1 MEVLILDKRKVKEI
15 LMSLRTKENEAQIN
29 NLLGKIDLLPVEN
42 LQSMIN
48 QIGDDEEYIR
58 KYFEDKLEGKV
69 VDVYLDLALEKLLK
83 EGKINQAIYSS
94 LTPKNLSAKEL
105 FTFNQDYQSTY
116 GNLLEYDTYIAC
128 FCKEKNYRY
137 MYDNYAGD
145 DGYCIGFSQTGIKEI
160 AEHSFGKGFTV
171 QYHPIMYGEEVVE
184 FFYKKIL
191 KLVSLIE
198 KIADLQS
205 TLKILRKRVQ
215 YSSKLY
221 GYSNEKE
228 ERLIIK
234 IAKGHTFQTKYP
246 FTLGYNEE
254 RKRRFLELTLPK
266 YCFWDIESQNPI
278 CEISDYL
285 KKNNYRT

>member
-1 MEVLILDKRKVKEI
+1 MDDTNIYSIRFNMHDIVDELMLDKNSHSYGTVYHYTRAENIPNI
-15 LMSLRTKENEAQIN
+15 LQPKDIH
-29 NLLGKIDLLPVEN
+29 
-42 LQSMIN
+42 
-48 QIGDDEEYIR
+48 IR
-58 KYFEDKLEGKV
+58 MTHYEDFEDKLEGKV

-83 EGKINQAIYSS
+83 EGKINQSIYLS
-94 LTPKNLSAKEL
+94 LTPKNPPVKEL
-105 FTFNQDYQSTY
+105 FTFNKDFKSTY
-116 GNLLEYDTYIAC
+116 GKLLEYDTYIAC
-128 FCKEKNYRY
+128 FCKEKNYQY

-145 DGYCIGFSQTGIKEI
+145 DGYCVGFSQSGINEI
-160 AEHSFGKGFTV
+160 AEHTFGKGFIV
-171 QYHPIMYGEEVVE
+171 EYHPIMYGEEVVE

-205 TLKILRKRVQ
+205 VLKILRKRVQ

-228 ERLIIK
+228 ERLILK
-234 IAKGHTFQTKYP
+234 IAKGHTFPTKYP

-254 RKRRFLELTLPK
+254 RKRHFLELTLPK
-266 YCFWDIESQNPI
+266 YCFWDIESQNPT

-285 KKNNYRT
+285 KKNNYKI